1 MLREPSGVT
10 WGSLPESVPAGAI
23 TRMAGSLTWLFQ
35 YSLSWAAARK
45 TLSKGSM
52 VPAFGATHGGQRTT
66 RSRKPIPV
74 ELQTALGHD
83 GYGVLDLEHKECV
96 LEVIV
101 GGSTVLK
108 LLSGWRM

>member
-1 MLREPSGVT
+1 MGAADHQV
-10 WGSLPESVPAGAI
+10 PE
-23 TRMAGSLTWLFQ
+23 
-35 YSLSWAAARK
+35 
-45 TLSKGSM
+45 
-52 VPAFGATHGGQRTT
+52 
-66 RSRKPIPV
+66 PIPV

-108 LLSGWRM
+108 LLSGCRM